1 MRSVHR
7 EMFGTKST
15 MLGSAAVLTGLA
27 IAAPATGAAG
37 DYVISGQKI
46 GTYRVGAAFVEAR
59 SRLGG
64 PYSETQSGTQCIAR
78 WPTGVTIA
86 NSVAIRTRYE
96 DSYRPTNLVIDET
109 GRLTGYM
116 IENVVRDPD
125 NGRFTR
131 TIANRLWQR
140 LLGRGIVHPVDVMA
154 NRPWSE
160 DLLDHLASYLADNGH
175 DVDREHDAVAASP
188 MLAAAPSEAT
198 AANAAGTPAPRDAA
212 EPTRQMM
219 PPRADPLAALKA
231 LSDAE
236 RIALFT

>member
-86 NSVAIRTRYE
+86 WKRRLPYSVWQKACIVFRSAKVEGKLWRTDKGLR
-96 DSYRPTNLVIDET
+96 I
-109 GRLTGYM
+109 G
-116 IENVVRDPD
+116 
-125 NGRFTR
+125 
-131 TIANRLWQR
+131 
-140 LLGRGIVHPVDVMA
+140 
-154 NRPWSE
+154 
-160 DLLDHLASYLADNGH
+160 ASD
-175 DVDREHDAVAASP
+175 
-188 MLAAAPSEAT
+188 
-198 AANAAGTPAPRDAA
+198 
-212 EPTRQMM
+212 
-219 PPRADPLAALKA
+219 AALKRLYPGA
-231 LSDAE
+231 HSAKADT
-236 RIALFT
+236 FTVWSLATSSKFTLQAWSRGRHVAFFRLRG